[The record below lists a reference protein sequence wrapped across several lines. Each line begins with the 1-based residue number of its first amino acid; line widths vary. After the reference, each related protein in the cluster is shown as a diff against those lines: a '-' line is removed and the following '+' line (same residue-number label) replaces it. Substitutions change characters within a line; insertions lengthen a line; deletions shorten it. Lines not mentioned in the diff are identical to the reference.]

1 MTTCVFPSQPAISMP
16 PIVCFRPSFFSTQG
30 AIPGISEPQTDS
42 ALAWSRLAPKLEGHG
57 ILRLSGWRNLLLR
70 GQFDFS
76 CGVTRPAWNGQ
87 ANRRNKVIP
96 LRDAPTY
103 LAEWLPNGEWQKVDY
118 AAHAVDDR
126 TRDRQPSR
134 SIRPYENS
142 QSYEGFGP
150 IVLAWA
156 SCVSYSHSTLIAT
169 CLLDCTLGPWS
180 FPMVLQLR

>member
-1 MTTCVFPSQPAISMP
+1 VFSLPSQRS
-16 PIVCFRPSFFSTQG
+16 VCHQS
-30 AIPGISEPQTDS
+30 S
-42 ALAWSRLAPKLEGHG
+42 ALGRPFFLPKERFRVSPNRKRIARWLAHTGPQ
-57 ILRLSGWRNLLLR
+57 NLQETEFFASLVCGTVLL
-70 GQFDFS
+70 GGPFDFS